1 MWPFRRKTPEL
12 NIPTDRTDYPYGL
25 FIVTEAGY
33 FLIRDGYRVGVKS
46 DRVVSSWHTH
56 ISLSSESAVAHIPVK
71 GYIGFR
77 DGTLIRNQA
86 DKKDYLISRGLK
98 RHIVSPDV
106 FSKYGLDEKSIIV
119 VSEEE
124 TNFHSDGEVLS

>member
-1 MWPFRRKTPEL
+1 MWPFRRKTPEPF
-12 NIPTDRTDYPYGL
+12 IPTSRTDYPYGL

-33 FLIRDGYRVGVKS
+33 FLIRNGERLGVKS
-46 DRVVSSWHTH
+46 TRMACSWHSH
-56 ISLSSESAVAHIPVK
+56 ISLSSEAAVEHLPVT
-71 GYIGFR
+71 GHVGFR

-106 FSKYGLDEKSIIV
+106 FDTYGLDKKSIIV
-119 VSEEE
+119 VSDEEA
-124 TNFHSDGEVLS
+124 NFHNDGEVLS

>member
-1 MWPFRRKTPEL
+1 MWPFRRKTPEPF
-12 NIPTDRTDYPYGL
+12 IPTTKTNYPYGL

-33 FLIRDGYRVGVKS
+33 FLIRDGERLGVKS
-46 DRVVSSWHTH
+46 TRMVGSWGAHV
-56 ISLSSESAVAHIPVK
+56 SLSSEAAVAHLPVT
-71 GYIGFR
+71 GHIGFR

-106 FSKYGLDEKSIIV
+106 FDTYGLSKEGIIV
-119 VSEEE
+119 VSDEEA
-124 TNFHSDGEVLS
+124 NFHNDGEVLS